1 MFLDA
6 IPSDS
11 KSVVL
16 ANVGVPLENPKHEL
30 FAQRVAAGASYK
42 DSYEAAFHNPTQSVR
57 HNASRLAHDIT
68 IRARIQQLTRATAER
83 ATHSIAERLQTLADI
98 ASADPGEL
106 ARVVDVTC
114 PQCWTDE
121 AIALVLDAG
130 MLPDTT
136 SPRPDCRRGPHKRV
150 ELTPT
155 SELSGQARRL
165 LKGARQKADGSIEV
179 TTHDQLAATR
189 LLAELSG
196 WLVTQNAN
204 LNFNANAAPP
214 ASPAPASVEDVL
226 SAFHAL
232 RQVREQ

>member
-1 MFLDA
+1 MFTD
-6 IPSDS
+6 ITPTDER
-11 KSVVL
+11 SVVL
-16 ANVGVPLENPKHEL
+16 VNVGVPLENAKHEL

-42 DSYEAAFHNPTQSVR
+42 DAYEAAFPNPTQSAR
-57 HNASRLAHDIT
+57 HHASRLAHDIT
-68 IRARIQQLTRATAER
+68 IRARVQQLTRATAER
-83 ATHSIAERLQTLADI
+83 ATHSIAERLQTLVDI

-106 ARVVDVTC
+106 ARVVDVVC
-114 PQCWTDE
+114 GHCWTDE
-121 AIALVLDAG
+121 AVAAVLDAG

-136 SPRPDCRRGPHKRV
+136 APRPDCRKGPHKRV

-196 WLVTQNAN
+196 WLVQQNAN
-204 LNFNANAAPP
+204 LNFNANAAMP
-214 ASPAPASVEDVL
+214 ASPAPVSTQDVL
-226 SAFHAL
+226 DAFHAL
-232 RQVREQ
+232 RTVRAP